1 MVARP
6 LNFTRVILLN
16 NESTYT
22 NPVNKIAII
31 SVHGCPQALLGGK
44 SAGGMNVYVSQIAS
58 SLGRKDIEV
67 DVFTRSHTSC
77 ANRINEVADN
87 VRVIHIDAG
96 SIDDEKDTIKDTLNE
111 FENNAIDFVN
121 KEGTRYDLIHSQY
134 WFSGKVGA
142 HLAERW
148 AIPHIVTFHT
158 LSENKIKARIG
169 ELEPEERFYAERE
182 IAKTADRI
190 IGFSEHEKSIL
201 INSYEAPVD
210 RVAIIPCG
218 VDIDLFKP
226 YADYSAKEQLGLE
239 NMTVLLYV
247 GRLEPL
253 KGIDILL
260 KAASI
265 MDHSENLKVLIIGGD
280 DDQDQELCRLK
291 TLVKELNISDKVIF
305 LGRIEQD
312 ALPTYYNAADICVV
326 PSFYESFGLVALE
339 AMACG
344 TPVVAS
350 RVGGLTSIVKN
361 NITGLLIPWRFPE
374 TFADGIDSMLANKTN
389 RQYMSDQSR
398 TLALSLSWDSVTH
411 KLIETYNSTCRITK
425 SE

>member
-1 MVARP
+1 MNR
-6 LNFTRVILLN
+6 
-16 NESTYT
+16 
-22 NPVNKIAII
+22 IAII

-67 DVFTRSHTSC
+67 DIFTRSHASC
-77 ANRINEVADN
+77 ANRINQVADN

-96 SIDDEKDTIKDTLNE
+96 NIEDEKDVIKDTLSE
-111 FENNAIDFVN
+111 FENNASNFVN
-121 KEGTRYDLIHSQY
+121 REGTKYDLIHSHY
-134 WFSGKVGA
+134 WFSGKVGTL
-142 HLAERW
+142 LARQW

-169 ELEPEERFYAERE
+169 EMEPEERFYAERE

-190 IGFSEHEKSIL
+190 VGFSEHEKSIL
-201 INSYEAPVD
+201 INSYEAPSD
-210 RVAIIPCG
+210 RVSVIPCG
-218 VDIDLFKP
+218 VDIELFRPYTDL
-226 YADYSAKEQLGLE
+226 SAKKQLGLT

-253 KGIDILL
+253 KGIDVLL

-265 MDHSENLKVLIIGGD
+265 MEHSANLKVLIIGGD

-291 TLVKELNISDKVIF
+291 TLDEELNVSDKVIF
-305 LGRIEQD
+305 LGRIEQNE
-312 ALPTYYNAADICVV
+312 LPVYYNAADICVV

-350 RVGGLTSIVKN
+350 RVGGLASIVKN
-361 NITGLLIPWRFPE
+361 NITGLLISWRFPE
-374 TFADGIDSMLANKTN
+374 TFADAIDSILANETN
-389 RQYMSDQSR
+389 RKYMSDQSR
-398 TLALSLSWDSVTH
+398 TLALSLSWDSVAQ
-411 KLIETYNSTCRITK
+411 KLIETYNSTYCITK

>member
-1 MVARP
+1 MNR
-6 LNFTRVILLN
+6 
-16 NESTYT
+16 
-22 NPVNKIAII
+22 IAII

-67 DVFTRSHTSC
+67 DIFTRSHASC
-77 ANRINEVADN
+77 ANRINQVADN

-96 SIDDEKDTIKDTLNE
+96 NIEDEKDVIKDTLSE
-111 FENNAIDFVN
+111 FENNASNFVN
-121 KEGTRYDLIHSQY
+121 REGTKYDLIHSHY
-134 WFSGKVGA
+134 WFSGKVGTL
-142 HLAERW
+142 LARQW

-169 ELEPEERFYAERE
+169 EMEPEERFYAERE

-190 IGFSEHEKSIL
+190 VGFSEHEKSIL
-201 INSYEAPVD
+201 INSYEAPSD
-210 RVAIIPCG
+210 RVSVIPCG
-218 VDIDLFKP
+218 VDIELFRPYTDL
-226 YADYSAKEQLGLE
+226 SAKKQLGLT

-253 KGIDILL
+253 KGIDVLL

-265 MDHSENLKVLIIGGD
+265 MEHSANLKVLIIGGD

-291 TLVKELNISDKVIF
+291 TLAEELNVSDKVIF
-305 LGRIEQD
+305 LGRIEQNE
-312 ALPTYYNAADICVV
+312 LPVYYNAADICVV

-350 RVGGLTSIVKN
+350 RVGGLASIVKN
-361 NITGLLIPWRFPE
+361 NITGLLISWRFPE
-374 TFADGIDSMLANKTN
+374 TFADAIDSILANETN
-389 RQYMSDQSR
+389 RKYMSDQSR
-398 TLALSLSWDSVTH
+398 TLALSLSWDSVAQ
-411 KLIETYNSTCRITK
+411 KLIETYNSTYCIAK

>member
-1 MVARP
+1 MNR
-6 LNFTRVILLN
+6 
-16 NESTYT
+16 
-22 NPVNKIAII
+22 IAII

-67 DVFTRSHTSC
+67 DIFTRSHASC
-77 ANRINEVADN
+77 ANRINQVADN

-96 SIDDEKDTIKDTLNE
+96 NIEDEKDVIKDTLSE
-111 FENNAIDFVN
+111 FENNASNFVN
-121 KEGTRYDLIHSQY
+121 REGTKYDLIHSHY
-134 WFSGKVGA
+134 WFSGKVGTL
-142 HLAERW
+142 LARQW

-169 ELEPEERFYAERE
+169 EMEPEERFYAERE

-190 IGFSEHEKSIL
+190 VGFSEHEKSIL
-201 INSYEAPVD
+201 INSYEAPSD
-210 RVAIIPCG
+210 RVSVIPCG
-218 VDIDLFKP
+218 VDIELFRPYTDL
-226 YADYSAKEQLGLE
+226 SAKKQLGLT

-253 KGIDILL
+253 KGIDVLL

-265 MDHSENLKVLIIGGD
+265 MEHSANLKVLIIGGD

-291 TLVKELNISDKVIF
+291 TLAEELNVSDKVIF
-305 LGRIEQD
+305 LGRIEQNE
-312 ALPTYYNAADICVV
+312 LPVYYNAADICVV

-350 RVGGLTSIVKN
+350 RVGGLASIVKN
-361 NITGLLIPWRFPE
+361 NITGLLISWRFPE
-374 TFADGIDSMLANKTN
+374 TFADAIDSILANETN
-389 RQYMSDQSR
+389 RKYMSDQSR
-398 TLALSLSWDSVTH
+398 TLALSLSWDSVAQ
-411 KLIETYNSTCRITK
+411 KLIETYNSTYCITK

>member
-1 MVARP
+1 MNR
-6 LNFTRVILLN
+6 
-16 NESTYT
+16 
-22 NPVNKIAII
+22 IAII

-67 DVFTRSHTSC
+67 DIFTRSHASC
-77 ANRINEVADN
+77 ANRINQVDDN

-96 SIDDEKDTIKDTLNE
+96 NIEDEKDVIKDTLSE
-111 FENNAIDFVN
+111 FENNASNFVN
-121 KEGTRYDLIHSQY
+121 REGTKYDLIHSHY
-134 WFSGKVGA
+134 WFSGKVGTL
-142 HLAERW
+142 LARQW

-169 ELEPEERFYAERE
+169 EMEPEERFYAERE

-190 IGFSEHEKSIL
+190 VGFSEHEKSIL
-201 INSYEAPVD
+201 INSYEAPSD
-210 RVAIIPCG
+210 RVSVIPCG
-218 VDIDLFKP
+218 VDIELFRPYTDL
-226 YADYSAKEQLGLE
+226 SAKKQLGLT

-253 KGIDILL
+253 KGIDVLL

-265 MDHSENLKVLIIGGD
+265 MEHSANLKVLIIGGD

-291 TLVKELNISDKVIF
+291 TLAEELNVSDKVIF
-305 LGRIEQD
+305 LGRIEQNE
-312 ALPTYYNAADICVV
+312 LPVYYNAADICVV

-350 RVGGLTSIVKN
+350 RVGGLASIVKN
-361 NITGLLIPWRFPE
+361 NITGLLISWRFSE
-374 TFADGIDSMLANKTN
+374 TFADAIDSILANETN
-389 RQYMSDQSR
+389 RKYMSDQSR
-398 TLALSLSWDSVTH
+398 TLALYLSCDSVAQ
-411 KLIETYNSTCRITK
+411 KLIETYNSTYCITK

>member
-1 MVARP
+1 MNR
-6 LNFTRVILLN
+6 
-16 NESTYT
+16 
-22 NPVNKIAII
+22 IAII

-67 DVFTRSHTSC
+67 DIFTRSHASC
-77 ANRINEVADN
+77 ANRINQVADN

-96 SIDDEKDTIKDTLNE
+96 NIEDEKDVIKDTLSE
-111 FENNAIDFVN
+111 FENNASNFVN
-121 KEGTRYDLIHSQY
+121 REGTKYDLIHSHY
-134 WFSGKVGA
+134 WFSGKVGTL
-142 HLAERW
+142 LARQW

-169 ELEPEERFYAERE
+169 EMEPEERFYAEQE

-190 IGFSEHEKSIL
+190 VGFSEHEKSIL
-201 INSYEAPVD
+201 INSYEAPSD
-210 RVAIIPCG
+210 RVSVIPCG
-218 VDIDLFKP
+218 VDIELFRPYTDL
-226 YADYSAKEQLGLE
+226 SAKKQLGLT

-247 GRLEPL
+247 GRVEPL
-253 KGIDILL
+253 KGIDVLL

-265 MDHSENLKVLIIGGD
+265 MEHSANLKVLIIGGD
-280 DDQDQELCRLK
+280 DAQDQELCRLK
-291 TLVKELNISDKVIF
+291 TLAEELNVSDKVIF
-305 LGRIEQD
+305 LGRIEQNE
-312 ALPTYYNAADICVV
+312 LPVYYNAADICVV

-350 RVGGLTSIVKN
+350 RVGGLASIVKN

-374 TFADGIDSMLANKTN
+374 TFADAIDSILANETN
-389 RQYMSDQSR
+389 RKYMSDQSR
-398 TLALSLSWDSVTH
+398 TLALSLSWDSVAQ
-411 KLIETYNSTCRITK
+411 KLIETYNSTYCITK

>member
-1 MVARP
+1 MNR
-6 LNFTRVILLN
+6 
-16 NESTYT
+16 
-22 NPVNKIAII
+22 IAII

-67 DVFTRSHTSC
+67 DIFTRSHASC
-77 ANRINEVADN
+77 ANRINQVADN

-96 SIDDEKDTIKDTLNE
+96 NIEDEKDVIKDTLSE
-111 FENNAIDFVN
+111 FENNASDFVN
-121 KEGTRYDLIHSQY
+121 REGRKYDLIHSHY
-134 WFSGKVGA
+134 WFSGKVGTL
-142 HLAERW
+142 LARQW
-148 AIPHIVTFHT
+148 TIPHIVTFHT

-169 ELEPEERFYAERE
+169 EMEPEERFYAERE

-190 IGFSEHEKSIL
+190 VGFSEHEKSIL
-201 INSYEAPVD
+201 INSYEAPSD
-210 RVAIIPCG
+210 RVSVIPCG
-218 VDIDLFKP
+218 VDIELFRPYTDL
-226 YADYSAKEQLGLE
+226 SAKKQLGLT

-253 KGIDILL
+253 KGIDVLL

-265 MDHSENLKVLIIGGD
+265 MEHSANLKVLIIGGD

-291 TLVKELNISDKVIF
+291 TLAEELNVSDKVIF
-305 LGRIEQD
+305 LGRIEQNE
-312 ALPTYYNAADICVV
+312 LPVYYNAADICVV

-350 RVGGLTSIVKN
+350 RVGGLASIVKN

-374 TFADGIDSMLANKTN
+374 TFADAIDSILANETN
-389 RQYMSDQSR
+389 RKYMSDQSR
-398 TLALSLSWDSVTH
+398 TLALSLSWDSVAQ
-411 KLIETYNSTCRITK
+411 KLIETYNSTYCITK